1 LFKGWL
7 RRAVGIVAI
16 GVAVVGLQ
24 GYVCAEEV
32 KKPGPAAPS
41 SAVDA
46 EAVLARAAGWLWDRQ
61 GEDGGWHSETYGLL
75 KSGQAYT
82 PFVLAAL
89 LDVPA
94 DVVPR
99 PPAGVER
106 GLQFIRRHVSERG
119 ALGWSDP
126 DVLEYPNYATADAL
140 RCLLRAADEGDRLLI
155 VRLREYLESQQYGEA
170 RGFEPGHPAYGG
182 WGFGGALPPGV
193 PGHMDLA
200 HTRRVLEA
208 LRAAGTNRA
217 EPYRSAAVFL
227 RLVQKHPDDPRE
239 QPSLTPFSR
248 REIIPVPYDGG
259 FYFSPVVLQAN
270 KGGEAVQGRPYFR
283 SYASA
288 TCDGILALLAAG
300 VAADDERIRSAA
312 AWLARHPRLDYPEGI
327 PEDGPEPWG
336 PALRFYHIATRAD
349 VYRRLDWPGAWRAE
363 AARLLAGWQDE
374 DGSFRN
380 SDSPLMKEDDW
391 LLATTLAVSAL
402 NGCRAR

>member
-1 LFKGWL
+1 
-7 RRAVGIVAI
+7 
-16 GVAVVGLQ
+16 
-24 GYVCAEEV
+24 
-32 KKPGPAAPS
+32 
-41 SAVDA
+41 
-46 EAVLARAAGWLWDRQ
+46 
-61 GEDGGWHSETYGLL
+61 
-75 KSGQAYT
+75 
-82 PFVLAAL
+82 
-89 LDVPA
+89 
-94 DVVPR
+94 
-99 PPAGVER
+99 
-106 GLQFIRRHVSERG
+106 
-119 ALGWSDP
+119 
-126 DVLEYPNYATADAL
+126 
-140 RCLLRAADEGDRLLI
+140 LLI
-155 VRLREYLESQQYGEA
+155 GRLRDYLESQQYCEA

-208 LRAAGTNRA
+208 LRAAGTDRGETLRLQA
-217 EPYRSAAVFL
+217 GAGGTPAPQVELYRSAETFL
-227 RLVQKHPDDPRE
+227 RLVQKRPDDSRE

-248 REIIPVPYDGG
+248 KEIIPVPYDGG

-380 SDSPLMKEDDW
+380 SDSPLMKRGRLAAGDDARG
-391 LLATTLAVSAL
+391 LGAERVSREMRERRQGTDDRLPPTLRHVAEI
-402 NGCRAR
+402 CC